1 MTNFSTSNS
10 SASASATRLVAVM
23 LLILCSITS
32 VVCPAAAKVRKGT
45 RNGAKSVDLEHA
57 DWGDVVRKLN
67 GKVQHPIELDGWFVT
82 VLALLCSVA
91 FQPNVE
97 LFMRIAGDKTLCR
110 KPRCVIQLFTI
121 CSSLFT
127 LYTNVVQCN
136 HFFVK
141 MKGKG
146 RRDAVLAEE
155 ELCHFFVSIFGVSYG
170 TFMLNNLASLVECFV
185 FLTFPLWHEEK
196 VTVRRVV
203 YWLIGLNSALVGA
216 MKWPFLSGALPVR
229 CAIQGLHNSTLQVI
243 LFFLFVSCFVFLVA
257 DFILIWRLLPRAA
270 ANTVPTPSI
279 NSRNRCNRLSTVN
292 HQQQQHQN
300 DTLHRLELEAIRSFL
315 IGAASL
321 LFLLPF
327 PPLILFS
334 SFQFICPQLN
344 QVQVCNDLTW
354 LYPYA
359 PVMMTV
365 HALVSPI
372 LSLRYNTNFA
382 SPSPLRPFP
391 IAFLLCFCCFFACS
405 LFNVI
410 AFV

>member
-1 MTNFSTSNS
+1 MNETVNKTVF
-10 SASASATRLVAVM
+10 
-23 LLILCSITS
+23 
-32 VVCPAAAKVRKGT
+32 
-45 RNGAKSVDLEHA
+45 DLEHA
-57 DWGDVVRKLN
+57 DWGNVVRKLN
-67 GKVQHPIELDGWFVT
+67 GQVQHPIELNGWFVT

-229 CAIQGLHNSTLQVI
+229 CAIQGLHNLTLQVI
-243 LFFLFVSCFVFLVA
+243 LLFLFVFCFVFLVA
-257 DFILIWRLLPRAA
+257 DFIQIWQLLPRAA
-270 ANTVPTPSI
+270 
-279 NSRNRCNRLSTVN
+279 
-292 HQQQQHQN
+292 
-300 DTLHRLELEAIRSFL
+300 
-315 IGAASL
+315 GAV
-321 LFLLPF
+321 
-327 PPLILFS
+327 PPLSMNNRRVAGEEIETG
-334 SFQFICPQLN
+334 
-344 QVQVCNDLTW
+344 LT
-354 LYPYA
+354 L
-359 PVMMTV
+359 
-365 HALVSPI
+365 
-372 LSLRYNTNFA
+372 
-382 SPSPLRPFP
+382 
-391 IAFLLCFCCFFACS
+391 
-405 LFNVI
+405 
-410 AFV
+410 

>member
-1 MTNFSTSNS
+1 
-10 SASASATRLVAVM
+10 
-23 LLILCSITS
+23 
-32 VVCPAAAKVRKGT
+32 
-45 RNGAKSVDLEHA
+45 
-57 DWGDVVRKLN
+57 
-67 GKVQHPIELDGWFVT
+67 
-82 VLALLCSVA
+82 
-91 FQPNVE
+91 
-97 LFMRIAGDKTLCR
+97 
-110 KPRCVIQLFTI
+110 
-121 CSSLFT
+121 
-127 LYTNVVQCN
+127 
-136 HFFVK
+136 
-141 MKGKG
+141 
-146 RRDAVLAEE
+146 
-155 ELCHFFVSIFGVSYG
+155 
-170 TFMLNNLASLVECFV
+170 
-185 FLTFPLWHEEK
+185 
-196 VTVRRVV
+196 VTVRRFV

-257 DFILIWRLLPRAA
+257 DFILIWRLLPRPA
-270 ANTVPTPSI
+270 ANTVPPPSI
-279 NSRNRCNRLSTVN
+279 NNSNRLNRLSTVR
-292 HQQQQHQN
+292 HQQQQYQH

-334 SFQFICPQLN
+334 SYQFICPQLN
-344 QVQVCNDLTW
+344 PSQVCDDLTW

-359 PVMMTV
+359 PVAMTV

-391 IAFLLCFCCFFACS
+391 IAFLLCFCCFFGCS